1 MISSSLA
8 SFVFA
13 TRLMFSMTVLCDKI
27 AVKERRWLSVKVIV
41 DTPRP
46 YADLCPL
53 LPPRAPMFRVRSR
66 DAAGS
71 MDNKSSED
79 ILVDVTDNF
88 SRLAKP

>member
-1 MISSSLA
+1 
-8 SFVFA
+8 
-13 TRLMFSMTVLCDKI
+13 
-27 AVKERRWLSVKVIV
+27 
-41 DTPRP
+41 
-46 YADLCPL
+46 
-53 LPPRAPMFRVRSR
+53 MFRVRSR